1 MLAISKIR
9 QRLSTTRNLK
19 LKGLVVSLLC
29 LSIFLT
35 FIDVRATASPLI
47 GHAAY
52 SQTPTTTRVCSPT
65 NGGSVQVTTL
75 TVTIPTGNEFY
86 FSPIFF
92 SGAFNV
98 SSSTNPTYTVTFN
111 ITGANA
117 RSSVYGFLPSS
128 GVPITQSYQEP
139 VSTSGSYF
147 FYQGHTGTWV
157 WSVYMN
163 TASGQSVCVTE
174 FYTSIEWA
182 YS

>member
-1 MLAISKIR
+1 MGV
-9 QRLSTTRNLK
+9 RL
-19 LKGLVVSLLC
+19 
-29 LSIFLT
+29 
-35 FIDVRATASPLI
+35 TASPLV
-47 GHAAY
+47 GDAAY

-75 TVTIPTGNEFY
+75 TVTVPTGNEFY

-147 FYQGHTGTWV
+147 FNQGHTGTWV

-163 TASGQSVCVTE
+163 TFFFNDTATTE
-174 FYTSIEWA
+174 IYTS
-182 YS
+182 